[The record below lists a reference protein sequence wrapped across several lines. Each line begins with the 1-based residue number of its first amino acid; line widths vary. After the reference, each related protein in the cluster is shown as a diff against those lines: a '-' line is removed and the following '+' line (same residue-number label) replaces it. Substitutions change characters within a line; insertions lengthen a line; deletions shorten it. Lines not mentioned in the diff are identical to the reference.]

1 MSVISENDLKNY
13 EEYTNF
19 TKYENEKAKF
29 NTKIASDMKHNDE
42 IVDILGFL
50 KGKDIYNDRYIV
62 RFNDDTIDDNIMRVE
77 LEFDYVKNPVQEDIR
92 RTLSKI
98 IKSYDLNDKEIEEL
112 KTATINYDYEAN
124 DGTVFTRV
132 ESVEKLFTE
141 DDNETRINPTVKQLK
156 AMAEFIK
163 ETRKYYLLYG
173 YEKYTEKVID
183 LILSKDE
190 NDITRLEFLNEIK
203 DMINHN
209 IMCYSN
215 NYSLGEAKAGY
226 ENEFK
231 KENKKLILIEELIR
245 EEKQKDEER
254 NIPIDFINDKE
265 KMRDFYKLSK
275 REFLESYSYLTEEE
289 YDSTKAKVEEKQK
302 VRENKAKER

>member
-1 MSVISENDLKNY
+1 MSIISENDLKNY

-62 RFNDDTIDDNIMRVE
+62 RFNDDTIEDNIMSIE
-77 LEFDYVKNPVQEDIR
+77 LEFDYVKDPVQEDIR

-124 DGTVFTRV
+124 EGTVFTRV
-132 ESVEKLFTE
+132 ESVGRLFTE

-156 AMAEFIK
+156 AMAEFIR
-163 ETRKYYLLYG
+163 ETREYYLLYG

-190 NDITRLEFLNEIK
+190 NDITRLELLNEIK
-203 DMINHN
+203 EMINHN

-215 NYSLGEAKAGY
+215 DYSLGEAKAGY
-226 ENEFK
+226 ENEFN

-245 EEKQKDEER
+245 EEKQKNAER
-254 NIPIDFINDKE
+254 SKLIHFVDDKE
-265 KMRDFYKLSK
+265 KK
-275 REFLESYSYLTEEE
+275 RFL
-289 YDSTKAKVEEKQK
+289 
-302 VRENKAKER
+302 